1 MVTTSPEPA
10 TLPRESYLNSEYGL
24 KSWQLTQ
31 DHKRIALLYLFA
43 TTFFFVIG
51 GVAASLIRLELL
63 TPAGDL
69 VASDTYNKLF
79 YIHGVLLS
87 STSSTSRAGE
97 FSYTAHD
104 RCTRRRLPQ
113 TQSRKLVSLRNRRLF

>member
-1 MVTTSPEPA
+1 MVATSPELA
-10 TLPRESYLNSEYGL
+10 TLPRESYLNNEYGL
-24 KSWQLTQ
+24 KSRLLTQ

-69 VASDTYNKLF
+69 VASDTY
-79 YIHGVLLS
+79 IS
-87 STSSTSRAGE
+87 SSPFTASSWCSS
-97 FSYTAHD
+97 F
-104 RCTRRRLPQ
+104 
-113 TQSRKLVSLRNRRLF
+113 